1 MLWGSI
7 VRRVCNRCCVVPDAS
22 CMRRDARMREDEGQG
37 MVENYRNSNRKK
49 KRSQGFRSRRQTKG
63 GRLVLNR
70 QRALKSGHKK
80 RKPGTHKA

>member
-1 MLWGSI
+1 
-7 VRRVCNRCCVVPDAS
+7 
-22 CMRRDARMREDEGQG
+22 

-49 KRSQGFRSRRQTKG
+49 KRSQGFRSRRQTRG
-63 GRLVLNR
+63 GRKVLNR

>member
-1 MLWGSI
+1 
-7 VRRVCNRCCVVPDAS
+7 
-22 CMRRDARMREDEGQG
+22 

-63 GRLVLNR
+63 GRKVLNR
-70 QRALKSGHKK
+70 QRALKSGRKK